1 MTGWS
6 IPMDEIA
13 KNIGVDLETV
23 ARKATIDLFR
33 AVGLRSPV
41 GNPEL
46 WASNAQAMSDREQ
59 YNKSVDVANE
69 AYAASGSKK
78 RIRQASD
85 KKLRKLFPVSNG
97 KGYVGGRFRANWN
110 VSVGSPDAT
119 ITDSTDKNRVL
130 TEVKKVDTLA
140 VGGIMY
146 LTNALP
152 YAHRLE
158 YEGWSSQAPAGMVR
172 ISTLEFGDHIKKA
185 LK

>member
-1 MTGWS
+1 
-6 IPMDEIA
+6 MDEVA
-13 KNIGVDLETV
+13 RKLGLDLEIVT
-23 ARKATIDLFR
+23 RKATIDLFR

-59 YNKSVDVANE
+59 YNKSVEVANE
-69 AYAASGSKK
+69 AYAAAGSKK
-78 RIRQASD
+78 RIRPASE
-85 KKLRKLFPVSNG
+85 KKLRKLFPVSSG

-110 VSVGSPDAT
+110 VSYGVPDT
-119 ITDSTDKNRVL
+119 TVTDSTDKNRVL
-130 TEVKKVDTLA
+130 TEVQKVDTLA

-158 YEGWSSQAPAGMVR
+158 YEGWSSQAPAGMIR
-172 ISTLEFGDHIKKA
+172 ISALEFGDHIKKA
-185 LK
+185 LKP